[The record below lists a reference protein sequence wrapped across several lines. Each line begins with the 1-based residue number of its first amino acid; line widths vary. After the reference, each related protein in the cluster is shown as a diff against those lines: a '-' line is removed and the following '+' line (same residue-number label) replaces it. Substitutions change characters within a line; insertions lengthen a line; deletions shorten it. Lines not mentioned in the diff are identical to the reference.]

1 MIHEKSG
8 ESNSKSST
16 KNNNSQVGLSYRS
29 YLKKRTIGKN
39 IDYDKIN
46 HQDAKSDY
54 YSFEYSKGGSWFR
67 IGDDTIDP
75 YTTEDIEKYKDRKK
89 RKPISHFSY
98 KSRGRL
104 LELVSKLNKSIC
116 NPNLVLFITLT
127 APSVGWMDVTGEE
140 WKKRLNNF
148 NTQLRQ
154 TFGNNNSFCGIWRL
168 EFQKRGSPHFH
179 LITYNMFIPHKW
191 VSGKWNKICSVGLSF
206 KERMKHLQSGTQVAV
221 AREWESVDDYFS
233 KTMSYV
239 CKDEGWKNLPL
250 LPNGKP
256 DQFRIEWMKRFG
268 RHWGYIC
275 KSNLDKLTN
284 LTFGV
289 FKTKQQYYKVRRWI
303 RKYIQSSRRRKLGS
317 NYNKAVGKKLDNI
330 FKNKKHSKQKVY
342 IPEAE
347 VEKMLICV
355 GLEIPSSNTD
365 RLENK
370 DEDMKQMLIK
380 QVLSNLLLVT
390 YQFGK

>member
-8 ESNSKSST
+8 E
-16 KNNNSQVGLSYRS
+16 NNNSKIGLSYRS
-29 YLKKRTIGKN
+29 YLKNRQIGIN

-46 HQDAKSDY
+46 HQDTKTDY

-67 IGDDTIDP
+67 ISDDTIDP

-89 RKPISHFSY
+89 RNPISYFSY

-104 LELVSKLNKSIC
+104 LELVSKLDKSVC
-116 NPNLVLFITLT
+116 NPKSVLFITLT
-127 APSVGWMDVTGEE
+127 SPSVGWRDVSGEK
-140 WKKRLNNF
+140 WKSRLNNF

-154 TFGNNNSFCGIWRL
+154 TFGSNSLFCGIWRL

-179 LITYNMFIPHKW
+179 LITYNVPFIDHKW
-191 VSGKWNKICSVGLSF
+191 VSSKWNKICSVGLSF
-206 KERMKHLQSGTQVAV
+206 KEKMKHLQSGTQVEIAK
-221 AREWESVDDYFS
+221 EWGSVDDYFS

-239 CKDEGWKNLPL
+239 CKDEGWKNIPL

-256 DQFRIEWMKRFG
+256 DQHLIEWMKTFG

-275 KSNLDKLTN
+275 KSNLDKMTH

-289 FKTKQQYYKVRRWI
+289 FKTKEQYYKVRRWI
-303 RKYIQSSRRRKLGS
+303 RKYIQSSRRRKLGN
-317 NYNKAVGKKLDNI
+317 NYNKAIGKKLDNI
-330 FKNKKHSKQKVY
+330 FKNKKHSKQKVH
-342 IPEAE
+342 IPDVI
-347 VEKMLICV
+347 VERMLILV
-355 GLEIPSSNTD
+355 GLEIPPSNTHQSV
-365 RLENK
+365 NK
-370 DEDMKQMLIK
+370 DEEIKEMLIK

-390 YQFGK
+390 YQFCK